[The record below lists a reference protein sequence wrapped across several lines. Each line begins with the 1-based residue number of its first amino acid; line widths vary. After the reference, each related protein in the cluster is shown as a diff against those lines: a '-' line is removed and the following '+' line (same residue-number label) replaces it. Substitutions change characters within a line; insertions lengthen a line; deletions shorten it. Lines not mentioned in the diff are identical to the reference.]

1 MERTFVMIK
10 PDGVQKRLV
19 GECIKRFEQRGLK
32 LVGLKMLKVSPELAA
47 KHYAVHEGKDF
58 YDGLMTFI
66 LSGPV
71 VAMVLEGNHVIPLVR
86 AMMGPLNPLNAASG
100 TIRGDYTADT
110 RTNIVHGSDSP
121 EAAAF
126 EIALWFQPSELL

>member
-1 MERTFVMIK
+1 MERTFVMVK
-10 PDGVQKRLV
+10 PDGIQKGLV

-32 LVGLKMLKVSPELAA
+32 LAGLKMLKVSPELAA

-58 YDGLMTFI
+58 YDGLIKFI

-71 VAMVLEGNHVIPLVR
+71 VAMVLEGNNVIPLVR
-86 AMMGPLNPLNAASG
+86 AMMGPLNPLSAASG
-100 TIRGDYTADT
+100 TIRGDYTCDT

-126 EIALWFQPSELL
+126 EIALWFQPGELL

>member
-10 PDGVQKRLV
+10 PDGIQKGLV
-19 GECIKRFEQRGLK
+19 GECIKRFEQRGLR
-32 LVGLKMLKVSPELAA
+32 LAGLKMLMVSPELAA

-58 YDGLMTFI
+58 YDGLIKFI

-71 VAMVLEGNHVIPLVR
+71 VAMVIEGNNVIPLVR

-100 TIRGDYTADT
+100 TIRGDYTSDT

-126 EIALWFQPSELL
+126 EIALWFQPGELL